1 MGRSWLFEEVR
12 PWAMADGAAAEP
24 PRAQLIEAE
33 YGVGKSAFLAE
44 LVDTRAA
51 GVPVVAQHFCQFDAI
66 ATLAPGRFVIS
77 IAAQLAA
84 ALPAYRDVI
93 EAEKAAGLHL
103 QQHLLAAVGTASFLD
118 LQGSAEGRRA
128 EDQRVVVEVG
138 HQVQLCHAG
147 LEGAVQGDG
156 VARGHH
162 PINGHRQQAV
172 GRHQQHQPLHRLR
185 RSQMHRRPGAKV
197 AAHHADSEELGLPAK
212 ALVDRDYV
220 DRQDS
225 FIQRVKDAG
234 LTLQFFRNPDD
245 LKGLVERSLRE
256 LAESAAATA

>member
-12 PWAMADGAAAEP
+12 TWAMADVAAAGP
-24 PRAQLIEAE
+24 PRAQLIEVE

-66 ATLAPGRFVIS
+66 ATLAPGRFVSS
-77 IAAQLAA
+77 IAGQLAA
-84 ALPAYRDVI
+84 ALPAYRAAI
-93 EAEKAAGLHL
+93 EAEEAAGLHL
-103 QQHLLAAVGTASFLD
+103 QQHLLVAVGTASFLD

-138 HQVQLCHAG
+138 NQDQLCHAG

-197 AAHHADSEELGLPAK
+197 AAHHAVSEELGLPPT
-212 ALVDRDYV
+212 ALVERKYG
-220 DRQDS
+220 DRQDA